1 VARHIGKVVMAASI
15 LGIALT
21 VSACTSVESARNSK
35 ETGFVHRF
43 AAPYRQVLDAMP
55 AALEAVKLRV
65 IESTDTASG
74 TRVIVARNPT
84 SALYLSYYVRIT
96 IKELNAAQ
104 TEVEVLSEGQFAD
117 MPAGKNIGNSSDLFL
132 EIGKRV
138 YGT

>member
-1 VARHIGKVVMAASI
+1 
-15 LGIALT
+15 
-21 VSACTSVESARNSK
+21 
-35 ETGFVHRF
+35 
-43 AAPYRQVLDAMP
+43 MP

-96 IKELNAAQ
+96 IKELSSAQ

-117 MPAGKNIGNSSDLFL
+117 MPAGKNMGNSSDLFL